1 MCITLATF
9 FNFSTILKPLS
20 LIVRWCTNRG
30 TMVPLLGEKFP
41 WFDEFDGALSVLQDR
56 TLFDIMA

>member
-1 MCITLATF
+1 MRVFVRSKCVSLF
-9 FNFSTILKPLS
+9 VS